1 MEAKEFSVFCNLISE
16 TYQKAFG
23 EELSKLPHGKALTL
37 SWIIQEETGELLSH
51 KTLGNYVAA
60 ALHGNPG
67 KVNPTAATLS
77 ILARFVSDDRSTGGR
92 HEMRM
97 GAYAAWYR
105 YRIRMLA
112 RQMAA

>member
-1 MEAKEFSVFCNLISE
+1 MKAKEFSVFRTLISE

-23 EELSKLPHGKALTL
+23 EELSKLPHGKALTM
-37 SWIIQEETGELLSH
+37 SWIIQEATGELLSH
-51 KTLGNYVAA
+51 KTLGNYVSA
-60 ALHGNPG
+60 ALECNPG
-67 KVNPTAATLS
+67 KINPTDATLS
-77 ILARFVSDDRSTGGR
+77 ILARFVSGDHNSGGR

-105 YRIRMLA
+105 YRIQMLA

>member
-1 MEAKEFSVFCNLISE
+1 MEAKEFSVFCTLINE

-37 SWIIQEETGELLSH
+37 SWMIQEVTGELLSH
-51 KTLGNYVAA
+51 KTLGNYVTA
-60 ALHGNPG
+60 ALESDPG
-67 KVNPTAATLS
+67 RINPTAATLS
-77 ILARFVSDDRSTGGR
+77 ILARFVSGDSMGGR

-105 YRIRMLA
+105 YRIQMLA